1 MSHGRS
7 NAKWA
12 VTPTTAAV
20 STTPGTASI
29 AKLTHTFRS
38 TGTERLSPP

>member
-7 NAKWA
+7 NAKCA
-12 VTPTTAAV
+12 VTPTTSVV

-29 AKLTHTFRS
+29 DSVIHTPRRIGS
-38 TGTERLSPP
+38 ESDSPP